1 MRPIGKHILIND
13 IKEEIKT
20 ASGLILGAEEAS
32 NLRYKKGVVIVPGS
46 DVTVIKKDDT
56 IFYDSRAG
64 YTMIINEVLCT
75 IIMEKDVVVVV

>member
-1 MRPIGKHILIND
+1 MKPIGKHILINE

-20 ASGLILGAEEAS
+20 ESGLILGAEEAN
-32 NLRYKKGVVIVPGS
+32 NLRYKKGVVIVPGT

-64 YTMIINEVLCT
+64 YAMIINEVLCT

>member
-1 MRPIGKHILIND
+1 MRPIGKHILINE

-20 ASGLILGAEEAS
+20 ESGLILGAEEAN
-32 NLRYKKGVVIVPGS
+32 NLRYKKGLVIVPGT

-64 YTMIINEVLCT
+64 YAMIINEVLCT